1 MAAGG
6 YWLDS
11 VGQGSS
17 PVPSTQIS
25 ENSGPMHPLR
35 KFPVRSRCSRL
46 VKLAHSGGMGPM
58 SLLPGNSSDFR
69 FVSWP
74 YLALVVFSL
83 LMSYEN
89 FRHSRIRTVA
99 VALKDRLCWECEFV
113 NH

>member
-11 VGQGSS
+11 VGQRSS
-17 PVPSTQIS
+17 PVPSTQIR
-25 ENSGPMHPLR
+25 ELRMHPVR

-46 VKLAHSGGMGPM
+46 VKLAHSGGMGPT
-58 SLLPGNSSDFR
+58 SLLPGNSSDDR
-69 FVSWP
+69 FVRP
-74 YLALVVFSL
+74 YLALAVFSL

-89 FRHSRIRTVA
+89 LPHSRIRTVA
-99 VALKDRLCWECEFV
+99 VGLKDRLCWECEFV